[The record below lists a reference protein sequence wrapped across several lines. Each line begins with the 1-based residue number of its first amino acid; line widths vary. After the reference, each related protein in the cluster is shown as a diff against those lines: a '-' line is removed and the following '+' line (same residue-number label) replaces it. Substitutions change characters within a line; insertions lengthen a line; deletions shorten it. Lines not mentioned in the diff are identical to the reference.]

1 MEVTEALDITA
12 AVARRGEPFRL
23 ERCQLGQPQ
32 SGEVGVRI
40 LACGICPT
48 DLAARIVKPVL
59 IMSEP

>member
-12 AVARRGEPFRL
+12 AVARRGEPFR
-23 ERCQLGQPQ
+23 LGQPQ